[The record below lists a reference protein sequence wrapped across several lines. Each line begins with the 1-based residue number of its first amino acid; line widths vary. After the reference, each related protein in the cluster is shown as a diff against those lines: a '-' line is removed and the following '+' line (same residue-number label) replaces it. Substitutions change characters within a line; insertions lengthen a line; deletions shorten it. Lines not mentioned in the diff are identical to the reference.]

1 MRYIEALML
10 FTKYPEVQ
18 AKAAVSSRNRVSVR
32 TKRVYREN
40 PDAYEGKTQV
50 VFCGFVQYF

>member
-1 MRYIEALML
+1 ML

-18 AKAAVSSRNRVSVR
+18 IKAAVSPLNRVSVR

-40 PDAYEGKTQV
+40 PDAYKGKTPV
-50 VFCGFVQYF
+50 VFCSFVR